1 MSFIGIISDN
11 KDYEFIKKEL
21 MKDRDYYKLQ
31 LINIKEKN
39 IENIKNVKFETM
51 IICNDLKEIATKEVY
66 IEKILKNTKYL
77 IINSDINI
85 KKDNIYNNVQIIT
98 YGMNQKAT
106 VTASSIQEDSILI
119 CIQRNIKNIEGNI
132 IEMQE
137 FRMKSEN
144 ITNKKTYS
152 LLVLFILQQLYKRN
166 I

>member
-119 CIQRNIKNIEGNI
+119 CIQRNIKNTEGNI
-132 IEMQE
+132 IEIQE